1 MIVELSVIIPTFNER
16 ENINPLIDALDKALS
31 QVKWEAIFV
40 DDDSADGTAESLR
53 EIGQNDPRIRCLRRI
68 GRRGLSSACLEGM
81 GASNAPFLAVIDAD
95 MQHDETVLPR
105 MLEILKAGS
114 IDLVVGSRYMEGG
127 STDSWSRKR
136 LFLSRVAARLGHV
149 LLRTPISDPMSGFF
163 MISRDLLDRAVHRMS
178 GKGFKIL
185 LDLVTSVDGAVRFE
199 EVPYV
204 FRNRRFGE
212 SKLDVL
218 VVGEYLLLLYD
229 KFFGRVVPARFLMFV
244 TVGTFGALLH
254 LAILGTLLKY
264 AGVVFYIGQT
274 VAAVVA
280 MTFNFTVNNLFTY
293 RDKRLKGL
301 TFAKGLAGFLAVC
314 AIGAFVN
321 VRIADFLFEHS
332 IPWWAAGLL
341 GAIVGS
347 VWNYAVSSSLVWKR
361 NG

>member
-16 ENINPLIDALDKALS
+16 ENINPLIDALDNALF

-40 DDDSADGTAESLR
+40 DDDSDDGTAESLCK
-53 EIGQNDPRIRCLRRI
+53 IGQNDPRIRCLRRI

-95 MQHDETVLPR
+95 MQHDETLLPR
-105 MLEILKAGS
+105 MLEILKSGS
-114 IDLVVGSRYMEGG
+114 IDLVVGSRYIAGG
-127 STDSWSRKR
+127 STDLWSRKR
-136 LFLSRVAARLGHV
+136 LFLSRVATRLGQV
-149 LLRTPISDPMSGFF
+149 LLRTPLSDPMSGFF

-178 GKGFKIL
+178 GKGFKTL
-185 LDLVTSVDGAVRFE
+185 LDLVTSVDGAVRYE

-212 SKLDVL
+212 TKLDVL

-229 KFFGRVVPARFLMFV
+229 KFFGHVVPARFLMFV
-244 TVGTFGALLH
+244 TVGIFGALLH

-264 AGVVFYIGQT
+264 AGIVFYIGQT

-280 MTFNFTVNNLFTY
+280 MAFNFFANNLFTH
-293 RDKRLKGL
+293 RDKRLKGVA
-301 TFAKGLAGFLAVC
+301 FAKGLAGFLTVC

-332 IPWWAAGLL
+332 IPWWVAGLL

-347 VWNYAVSSSLVWKR
+347 VWNYSVSSSLVWKR
-361 NG
+361 YV